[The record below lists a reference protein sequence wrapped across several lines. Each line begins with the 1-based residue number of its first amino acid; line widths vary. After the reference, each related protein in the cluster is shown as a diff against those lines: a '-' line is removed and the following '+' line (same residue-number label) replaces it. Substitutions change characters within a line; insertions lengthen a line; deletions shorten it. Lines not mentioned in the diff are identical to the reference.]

1 MFKTALPALA
11 AMLLVVSSAKAD
23 DSLEF
28 DLANISDADIT
39 IEEVDFD
46 VDMDALEADA
56 DDGLM
61 SGQGDELEEAIGA
74 CFRRFGYGYR
84 GYRGYRHFG
93 GYYGRSCYRPIY
105 RSYCYNTYSYCRPVY
120 NYCAPIYRS
129 YWGCH

>member
-11 AMLLVVSSAKAD
+11 AMLLIVSSAKAD

-28 DLANISDADIT
+28 DLADISDADIS

-46 VDMDALEADA
+46 VDLDALESD
-56 DDGLM
+56 DTDGLM
-61 SGQGDELEEAIGA
+61 AGEGNDLEEAIAA
-74 CFRRFGYGYR
+74 CFRRCGYR
-84 GYRGYRHFG
+84 SYRHCN
-93 GYYGRSCYRPIY
+93 YYSYRCYRPVY
-105 RSYCYNTYSYCRPVY
+105 NYCYRPVYRCYRPVY

>member
-28 DLANISDADIT
+28 DLDSISDADIS
-39 IEEVDFD
+39 IMEVDFD
-46 VDMDALEADA
+46 IDVDALEADT

-61 SGQGDELEEAIGA
+61 AGEGDELEEAIGA
-74 CFRRFGYGYR
+74 CFRRFGF

-93 GYYGRSCYRPIY
+93 GFRGYRYGGFYGCYRPLYRSCYRPIY
-105 RSYCYNTYSYCRPVY
+105 RC
-120 NYCAPIYRS
+120 YRS
-129 YWGCH
+129 YWGCW